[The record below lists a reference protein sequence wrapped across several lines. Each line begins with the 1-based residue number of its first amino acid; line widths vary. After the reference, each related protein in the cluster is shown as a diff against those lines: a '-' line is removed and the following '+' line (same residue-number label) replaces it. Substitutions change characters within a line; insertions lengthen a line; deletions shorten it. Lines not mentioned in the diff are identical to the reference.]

1 MSENECI
8 MVAGIVIA
16 FIIGVA
22 SIIWKYLDERVRIIE
37 CKNRY
42 KTTNVYKTEKMSDKE
57 VEKLLKT
64 IDSIM
69 GKK

>member
-1 MSENECI
+1 MSESECI

-22 SIIWKYLDERVRIIE
+22 SVVYKYIDERVSIIE

-42 KTTNVYKTEKMSDKE
+42 KTTNVYKTEKMSDEE

-64 IDSIM
+64 IDSII